1 MSNPLINPFP
11 EEPQILA
18 NDPALEVKKIRY
30 QAWIECEKSKFLAEI
45 EAKKLDFERE
55 KLDFEREKSD
65 IAYYDTV
72 KQKIYE
78 SYLEIAKGQIA
89 QANFRAEFIQKASAA
104 ITSAYTAILGF
115 SFAFSTKPLPV
126 RGLLP
131 SFFAGLSLVL
141 ATAYIA
147 FVTQPVRIRG
157 SVIEPG
163 TEGDLRAKRN
173 TFIEWTRIAAGYNR
187 RKFIQYAV
195 FSLGMSIFFLPSA
208 YINMSDG
215 LAIFFGASVLFVG
228 WWIIFKSKILDSSN

>member
-11 EEPQILA
+11 EEPEILT
-18 NDPALEVKKIRY
+18 NDPAIEVKKIRY
-30 QAWIECEKSKFLAEI
+30 QAWVECEKAKFLAEI

-65 IAYYDTV
+65 IAYYYTV

-115 SFAFSTKPLPV
+115 SFAFSKDAMNPLPV

-147 FVTQPVRIRG
+147 FVTQPEKIKG
-157 SVIEPG
+157 SAIEPG
-163 TEGDLRAKRN
+163 TEGDLRTKRN
-173 TFIEWTRIAAGYNR
+173 TFIKWTRIAAGYER

-208 YINMSDG
+208 YINMTDG
-215 LAIFFGASVLFVG
+215 LAIFIGAFVLFIG
-228 WWIIFKSKILDSSN
+228 WFIIF

>member
-1 MSNPLINPFP
+1 LK
-11 EEPQILA
+11 Q
-18 NDPALEVKKIRY
+18 
-30 QAWIECEKSKFLAEI
+30 
-45 EAKKLDFERE
+45 KKLDFERE
-55 KLDFEREKSD
+55 KFDFEREKSD
-65 IAYYDTV
+65 IMYYDTV

-89 QANFRAEFIQKASAA
+89 QANFRAEFIQKASAT

-115 SFAFSTKPLPV
+115 SFAFSEDVMQPLPI

-147 FVTQPVRIRG
+147 FVTQPVKLEG
-157 SVIEPG
+157 PDIEAG

-173 TFIEWTRIAAGYNR
+173 MFIEWTRIAAGYNR

-195 FSLGMSIFFLPSA
+195 FSLGMSILFLPSA
-208 YINMSDG
+208 YINMSDSS
-215 LAIFFGASVLFVG
+215 AIFFGVLVMLIG
-228 WWIIFKSKILDSSN
+228 WVIIFGWQILGSLRFIKLVRCHR